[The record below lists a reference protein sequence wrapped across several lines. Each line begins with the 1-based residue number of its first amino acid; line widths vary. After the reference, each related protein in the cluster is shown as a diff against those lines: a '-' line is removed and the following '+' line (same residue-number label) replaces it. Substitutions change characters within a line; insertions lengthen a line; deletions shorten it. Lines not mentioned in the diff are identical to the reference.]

1 MRLLPPISTRTDT
14 LFPYTALFRSVA
26 AAGFAFVGAKLA
38 LRSLANRRMR
48 RVNDELP
55 FVLDL
60 MTMLLESGVSL
71 DQCFRTLAGPEGSA
85 DPCVRQTM
93 KLLVDELQPA
103 IPSPADRKS
112 GGKGKSVHIRVE
124 YGE

>member
-1 MRLLPPISTRTDT
+1 MLRLAGAAVAGTM
-14 LFPYTALFRSVA
+14 TALTLWLSGNWTGSRPLLAVA

-60 MTMLLESGVSL
+60 LTIMLESGVSPA
-71 DQCFRTLAGPEGSA
+71 QCFRPFAGPDGSA
-85 DPCVRQTM
+85 AP
-93 KLLVDELQPA
+93 
-103 IPSPADRKS
+103 
-112 GGKGKSVHIRVE
+112 SVHTE
-124 YGE
+124 KAA

>member
-1 MRLLPPISTRTDT
+1 
-14 LFPYTALFRSVA
+14 
-26 AAGFAFVGAKLA
+26 
-38 LRSLANRRMR
+38 MR

-85 DPCVRQTM
+85 APCVRQTM
-93 KLLVDELQPA
+93 KLLVDDLQHA
-103 IPSPADRKS
+103 IPYPAALKRWAASLGVDGASELSGLLRQSMFQRHELGPSLTALAADLSEQHGTRERPCIGCRTKKKS
-112 GGKGKSVHIRVE
+112 A
-124 YGE
+124 

>member
-1 MRLLPPISTRTDT
+1 M
-14 LFPYTALFRSVA
+14 TALTLWLSGNWTGSRPLLAVA

-71 DQCFRTLAGPEGSA
+71 DQCFRTLAWPEGSA
-85 DPCVRQTM
+85 APCVRQTM
-93 KLLVDELQPA
+93 TV
-103 IPSPADRKS
+103 DRKS
-112 GGKGKSVHIRVE
+112 TRLNSSH
-124 YGE
+124 

>member
-1 MRLLPPISTRTDT
+1 MLRLAGAAVAGTM
-14 LFPYTALFRSVA
+14 TALTLWLSGNWTGSRPLLAVA

-60 MTMLLESGVSL
+60 MTMLLARGISL
-71 DQCFRTLAGPEGSA
+71 DQFFLPLAGTAGS
-85 DPCVRQTM
+85 PPPTLRQ
-93 KLLVDELQPA
+93 P
-103 IPSPADRKS
+103 P
-112 GGKGKSVHIRVE
+112 
-124 YGE
+124 